1 MGTNEK
7 IEYTEKLLVKFLK
20 DLIVFDK
27 GCKSAI
33 RFVKNVI
40 ENRSSEEEKAS
51 GILHEQNQNRK

>member
-33 RFVKNVI
+33 RFVKM
-40 ENRSSEEEKAS
+40 
-51 GILHEQNQNRK
+51 